1 MLPALIVGALT
12 AWYLGVRIGVIVAV
26 ATAIALLAANFVPG
40 LNLTVYALVIAWC
53 AALYFFG
60 PKISKASGKS
70 SMSSVFGSPFSQATS
85 FVKKTVGGFFGGDD
99 KKKKK

>member
-12 AWYLGVRIGVIVAV
+12 AWYLGFRTGVIVAIV
-26 ATAIALLAANFVPG
+26 TAAALLIAMFVPG
-40 LNLTVYALVIAWC
+40 MSVTIYALVIAWC

-70 SMSSVFGSPFSQATS
+70 SMSSMFGSPLGQAKAWAS
-85 FVKKTVGGFFGGDD
+85 KLWKDS
-99 KKKKK
+99 K